1 MPPRPAAWWR
11 SPSSPLLSCWWCWW
25 PFSAPWTP
33 SATAPGMPATE
44 PWGSRRWCTGPS
56 SGGTGPAAPGTAAG
70 EIPRPPEVPGRPA
83 APAALARDLVL
94 PWAEDPDR
102 PGAAASAAAGEE
114 ASAEAGAGVLAAAEA
129 AALAEA
135 AAAASVGAGAEALE
149 AAAAEALAVEAEAA
163 ASAAGAELHIF
174 ERTSGIPCRVP
185 GVMLIAQ
192 FLDRKQEKLPQ
203 NHLLTAEEIYRTLRT
218 TQNLSKGSEEK
229 SRRRKKPQRAR
240 VVEKGAE
247 SFAEHGLGAAHRQRR
262 DIRLGRDGSAR
273 YSAGVCWYPLRPT
286 P

>member
-1 MPPRPAAWWR
+1 MPPRPAVWRR

-70 EIPRPPEVPGRPA
+70 EIPRPPEVPGRPE
-83 APAALARDLVL
+83 APAVSAGDLVL

-114 ASAEAGAGVLAAAEA
+114 ASAAAEA
-129 AALAEA
+129 EALAED

-149 AAAAEALAVEAEAA
+149 AAAAEVSAEVAEAA
-163 ASAAGAELHIF
+163 ASAVGAELHIF
-174 ERTSGIPCRVP
+174 ERTSGIPCGVP

-240 VVEKGAE
+240 LVEKGAE

-273 YSAGVCWYPLRPT
+273 YSAGVCWYPLRPM